1 MKKTLSYFT
10 KGELVLWICSLTV
23 IILSFAFF
31 DRENYLTLIASLLGV
46 TSLIFGAK
54 GNPLSP
60 FLMIIFSILYG
71 VISYSFRYYGEMAT
85 YLGMTLPMSA
95 FALITWLKNPYKGN
109 KAQVAVGRIKKKEL
123 FFMCCL
129 TVIVTVIFYFILEYF
144 NTANLIP
151 STFSVATSFAAA
163 YLTMKRSPYF
173 ALLYAANDLVLI
185 ILWILATKED
195 ISYLSVVICF
205 LMFLINDLY
214 GFISWKRMEKRQ
226 IKKASPINEGA
237 KRLIKSIKEI

>member
-1 MKKTLSYFT
+1 MKKILSYFT
-10 KGELVLWICSLTV
+10 KGELFLWFSSLSV

-71 VISYSFRYYGEMAT
+71 FISYSFSYYGEMAT

-109 KAQVAVGRIKKKEL
+109 KAQVTVGRIKGKEI

-129 TVIVTVIFYFILEYF
+129 TVAVTVIFYFILGYF
-144 NTANLIP
+144 KTANLIP
-151 STFSVATSFAAA
+151 STISVATSFGAA

-173 ALLYAANDLVLI
+173 ALLYAANDAVLI
-185 ILWILATKED
+185 LLWLLATKQD
-195 ISYLSVVICF
+195 ISYLSVIICF
-205 LMFLINDLY
+205 IMFLVNDLY
-214 GFISWKRMEKRQ
+214 GFISWKRMEKKQ
-226 IKKASPINEGA
+226 EKG
-237 KRLIKSIKEI
+237 

>member
-1 MKKTLSYFT
+1 MKKLLTYFT
-10 KGELVLWICSLTV
+10 KGELFLWLSSLSV
-23 IILSFAFF
+23 IIISFALF

-71 VISYSFRYYGEMAT
+71 FISYSFSYYGEMAT

-95 FALITWLKNPYKGN
+95 FALVSWIRNPYHGN
-109 KAQVAVGRIKKKEL
+109 KSQVAVNKIKRNDIFL
-123 FFMCCL
+123 MCCL
-129 TVIVTVIFYFILEYF
+129 TVAITVIFYFILGYF

-151 STFSVATSFAAA
+151 STLSVATSFAAA

-173 ALLYAANDLVLI
+173 ALLYAANDIVLI
-185 ILWILATKED
+185 VLWILASIED
-195 ISYLSVVICF
+195 ISYLSVIICF
-205 LMFLINDLY
+205 IIFLINDLY

-226 IKKASPINEGA
+226 EKG
-237 KRLIKSIKEI
+237 

>member
-1 MKKTLSYFT
+1 MKKILSYFT
-10 KGELVLWICSLTV
+10 KGELFLWFSSLSV

-60 FLMIIFSILYG
+60 FLMIVFSILYG
-71 VISYSFRYYGEMAT
+71 FISYSFSYYGEMAT

-109 KAQVAVGRIKKKEL
+109 KSQVTVGKIKGKEII
-123 FFMCCL
+123 FMCCL
-129 TVIVTVIFYFILEYF
+129 TVTVTVIFYFILGYF

-151 STFSVATSFAAA
+151 STLSVATSFAAA

-173 ALLYAANDLVLI
+173 ALLYAANDVVLI
-185 ILWILATKED
+185 VLWILAAKED
-195 ISYLSVVICF
+195 ISYLSVIICF
-205 LMFLINDLY
+205 AIFLINDLY

-226 IKKASPINEGA
+226 EKG
-237 KRLIKSIKEI
+237 